1 MFHVLPCVPPVESC
15 FSPGV
20 DSPPAVAPMASQDE
34 KTRPE
39 NHQENHLDAQE
50 DEGSGQERY
59 CLQVA
64 AGQRHGHR

>member
-1 MFHVLPCVPPVESC
+1 MLLRIHSLVSFVVASISRSVNGVFHVLPVSILPPVESC

-39 NHQENHLDAQE
+39 NHQENHLDA
-50 DEGSGQERY
+50 
-59 CLQVA
+59 
-64 AGQRHGHR
+64 